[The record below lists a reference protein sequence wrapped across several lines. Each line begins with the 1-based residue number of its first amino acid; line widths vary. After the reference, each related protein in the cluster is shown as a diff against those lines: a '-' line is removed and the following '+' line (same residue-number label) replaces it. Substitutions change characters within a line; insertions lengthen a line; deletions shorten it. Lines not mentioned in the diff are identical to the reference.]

1 MIDNVNKIT
10 LLIGGA
16 RHDIKLEKPLLAVV
30 RGNQTPGEVVNND
43 WTPTSLPRSRHRDD
57 ETGAKTAPQTPKL
70 YGDVQFYD
78 ADCR

>member
-43 WTPTSLPRSRHRDD
+43 
-57 ETGAKTAPQTPKL
+57 
-70 YGDVQFYD
+70 
-78 ADCR
+78 